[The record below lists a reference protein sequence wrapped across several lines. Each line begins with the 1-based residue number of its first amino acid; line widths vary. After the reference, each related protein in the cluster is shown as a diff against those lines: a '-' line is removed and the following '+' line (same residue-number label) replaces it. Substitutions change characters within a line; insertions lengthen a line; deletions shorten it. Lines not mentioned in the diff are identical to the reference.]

1 MPPILT
7 RDKQDLNDID
17 RTKEQIKLLKR
28 EIVARK
34 ERANEIRLKADEE
47 INQYMREISVMQI
60 EIDGMEGQLIE
71 DRQPSLF

>member
-1 MPPILT
+1 MKILT

-34 ERANEIRLKADEE
+34 EKANEIRLKADEE
-47 INQYMREISVMQI
+47 INQFMREISVMQI

>member
-7 RDKQDLNDID
+7 RDKQELNDID

-34 ERANEIRLKADEE
+34 EKANEIRLKADEE
-47 INQYMREISVMQI
+47 INQFMREISVMQI

>member
-1 MPPILT
+1 MKILT
-7 RDKQDLNDID
+7 RDKQELNDID

-34 ERANEIRLKADEE
+34 EKANEIRLKADEE
-47 INQYMREISVMQI
+47 INQFMREISVMQI

>member
-34 ERANEIRLKADEE
+34 EKANEIRLKADEE
-47 INQYMREISVMQI
+47 INQFMREISVMQI

>member
-1 MPPILT
+1 MKILT

-34 ERANEIRLKADEE
+34 EKANEIRLKADEE
-47 INQYMREISVMQI
+47 INQFMREVSVMQI

>member
-7 RDKQDLNDID
+7 RDKQDLTDTD
-17 RTKEQIKLLKR
+17 RTKEQIKLLKS
-28 EIVARK
+28 EIAARK
-34 ERANEIRLKADEE
+34 EKANEIRLKADEE
-47 INQYMREISVMQI
+47 INQFMREISVMQI